1 MPPNKNHNS
10 QPLALL
16 GLLTGSLVT
25 HWTLGI
31 QVLVVG
37 VRIVQMIV

>member
-10 QPLALL
+10 QPLALF
-16 GLLTGSLVT
+16 GLLAGSLVT

-31 QVLVVG
+31 QVFVVG
-37 VRIVQMIV
+37 VGIV